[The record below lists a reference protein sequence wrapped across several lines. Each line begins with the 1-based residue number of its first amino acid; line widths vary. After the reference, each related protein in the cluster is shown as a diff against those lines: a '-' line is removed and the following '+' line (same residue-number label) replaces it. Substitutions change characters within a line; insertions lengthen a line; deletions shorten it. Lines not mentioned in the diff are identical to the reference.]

1 MFKKVVVSKPKKAL
15 FCTTALAC
23 AVIFGGAGEAKKV
36 AQGGTDKKALL
47 GNVAGVSRVV
57 PQQDLVDGAGTIHQW
72 LKSAQSYDDY
82 SFEYAMKVFKPSGST
97 VTEVGKLYF
106 KRLRLLR
113 IEETGGPKAGSV
125 AVLQADGKV
134 HGHMGGGLKF
144 FVATLSPDSSML
156 KSANGWP
163 MCNSDFTSLA
173 QAVEG
178 YLKEGCPAKVTATP
192 VTVGDHANKLYDWQM
207 YRPDGTTLYKR
218 ALFDPTTGCPIEW
231 WDYVNGKLYAHSTWT
246 NFKPNQGLSDKVF
259 TVKG

>member
-1 MFKKVVVSKPKKAL
+1 MFKMVVSQPKKAL
-15 FCTTALAC
+15 ICTAALAC
-23 AVIFGGAGEAKKV
+23 AVILGGAGEAKKV
-36 AQGGTDKKALL
+36 AQSDPDKKALL
-47 GNVAGVSRVV
+47 GNVAGVSRGA
-57 PQQDLVDGAGTIHQW
+57 PQQDLVDGANTVHQW

-82 SFEYAMKVFKPSGST
+82 SFDYSMQVFKSPGST
-97 VTEVGKLYF
+97 LIEIGKLSF
-106 KRLRLLR
+106 KRPRLLR

-144 FVATLSPDSSML
+144 FVATLSPDSNML

-163 MCNSDFTSLA
+163 MCKSDFISLA

-192 VTVGDHANKLYDWQM
+192 VTVSDHANKLYDWQM

-218 ALFDPTTGCPIEW
+218 ALFDPTTNQPVEW
-231 WDYVNGKLYAHSTWT
+231 WDYINGKLYAHSTWT
-246 NFKPNQGLSDKVF
+246 NFKPNQGFSEKVF